1 MSTREVLHLSLGAPA
16 CQVTAHLLNLEGL
29 AATSNSETDDANN
42 YSDALCDP
50 TVTHSTHQQVYV
62 PRVLLVDEP
71 STFRRSNVSA
81 SATAARQQQQQHQAG
96 DMSEDS
102 ALHVPT
108 WKGAVERLDHRAPPS
123 ANTNPEVASS
133 SQQRHG
139 QQPHE
144 DSLGNFLETAS
155 TLAYGPYS
163 RYRAPS
169 NDNTTASN
177 SRGVVTYN
185 ISSDNDR
192 HVNWDEDDEEEEDH
206 DDERQRD
213 DRAQHARRQ
222 RDQWQQQKQQP
233 MQHQLNDFWSNM
245 TINTG
250 TVAVANTIIPE
261 QAPAPAAVET
271 ETSVSTTVT
280 KESTNNVDVAPVKQ
294 SLTWMD
300 YWMPPYHPRSCLPLP
315 VHTDSELV
323 HHWNSYTT
331 GAGANSI
338 AIVEDWKKDSLLE
351 TLRTML
357 EDCDSCQ
364 GVTIASSGHGMYAGL
379 STVLLQELQEECPSA
394 VRWVWSIQDDDN
406 DESNDNN
413 KDDKS
418 KSWHGSNVQRLRRQV
433 ETGLAWHSY
442 VELASSVLP
451 LQLPKASSLP
461 SSLSSTAAALAPA
474 AYTALAL
481 ESVTLP
487 YRLSGKSNQSRLGLN
502 SYYYGSFGG
511 DSPFGTAPKLGFG
524 EFLRSLQPSS
534 RHSILEL
541 DTLLPGSLGKQKDRP
556 LWNRLQEGTSVERDH
571 RMRDTREQRSQD
583 VLPGAW
589 LQDKSST
596 HGNGLL
602 TYLSPHGADHKA
614 TADRSA
620 HQHFSLSASV
630 RENVP
635 SSATTLQYVTCLMQ
649 GMGIR
654 YRPESSIATVANQS
668 LAALTGDGYA
678 AGSYWQSVWGSSTP
692 VLSVLGNSTR
702 VYPHLHQIS
711 DDMKQTM
718 APRFRGY
725 YNRDVT
731 NGLLPEAEDCQ
742 EALAYCYDV
751 RDLYRPPQGSGLAVD
766 EEGTYFDEC

>member
-1 MSTREVLHLSLGAPA
+1 
-16 CQVTAHLLNLEGL
+16 
-29 AATSNSETDDANN
+29 
-42 YSDALCDP
+42 
-50 TVTHSTHQQVYV
+50 
-62 PRVLLVDEP
+62 
-71 STFRRSNVSA
+71 
-81 SATAARQQQQQHQAG
+81 
-96 DMSEDS
+96 
-102 ALHVPT
+102 
-108 WKGAVERLDHRAPPS
+108 
-123 ANTNPEVASS
+123 
-133 SQQRHG
+133 
-139 QQPHE
+139 
-144 DSLGNFLETAS
+144 
-155 TLAYGPYS
+155 
-163 RYRAPS
+163 
-169 NDNTTASN
+169 
-177 SRGVVTYN
+177 
-185 ISSDNDR
+185 
-192 HVNWDEDDEEEEDH
+192 
-206 DDERQRD
+206 
-213 DRAQHARRQ
+213 
-222 RDQWQQQKQQP
+222 
-233 MQHQLNDFWSNM
+233 
-245 TINTG
+245 
-250 TVAVANTIIPE
+250 
-261 QAPAPAAVET
+261 
-271 ETSVSTTVT
+271 
-280 KESTNNVDVAPVKQ
+280 
-294 SLTWMD
+294 
-300 YWMPPYHPRSCLPLP
+300 
-315 VHTDSELV
+315 
-323 HHWNSYTT
+323 
-331 GAGANSI
+331 
-338 AIVEDWKKDSLLE
+338 
-351 TLRTML
+351 
-357 EDCDSCQ
+357 
-364 GVTIASSGHGMYAGL
+364 
-379 STVLLQELQEECPSA
+379 
-394 VRWVWSIQDDDN
+394 VWSIQDGDDDDN
-406 DESNDNN
+406 DDINN

-524 EFLRSLQPSS
+524 EFLSSLQPSS

-541 DTLLPGSLGKQKDRP
+541 DTLLPGSLGKQNGRP
-556 LWNRLQEGTSVERDH
+556 LWIRLQEGTSVERDH

-589 LQDKSST
+589 LQDKRSSS
-596 HGNGLL
+596 HDNGLL
-602 TYLSPHGADHKA
+602 TYLSPHGTDHKA

-620 HQHFSLSASV
+620 HQHFGLSTSV

-654 YRPESSIATVANQS
+654 YRPESSIATVVNQS